1 MIAPVVSSGSMT
13 AAMRIGPDYGS
24 VLGAYQLAGDRP
36 LAAFFIVAV
45 IPGSSSSRM
54 APSRSAVAEVA
65 SSSEIRLEYLP
76 HTFTDGK
83 KWPLCIPGGE
93 SNGRYASF
101 YDAGTEEFLIASGI
115 GFGKTV

>member
-65 SSSEIRLEYLP
+65 SSLLSLEWESGSNTC
-76 HTFTDGK
+76 H
-83 KWPLCIPGGE
+83 IP
-93 SNGRYASF
+93 SLTVRNGLYASP
-101 YDAGTEEFLIASGI
+101 AVKVMEGTLPFMMLVPKNFS
-115 GFGKTV
+115 